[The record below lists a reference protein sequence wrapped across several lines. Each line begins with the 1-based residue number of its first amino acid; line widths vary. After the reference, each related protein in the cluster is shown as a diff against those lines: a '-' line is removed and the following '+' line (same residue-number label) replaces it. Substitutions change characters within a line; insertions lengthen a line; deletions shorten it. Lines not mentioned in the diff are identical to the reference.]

1 MSLVI
6 KGQFG
11 LIVDAVREKRPVIHH
26 LTNYVTAGD
35 CANIT
40 LCAGASPVMA
50 DEAEEVVEI
59 TSNADA
65 LVLNLGTIAKAKM
78 QAMETAAAAA
88 KNKGIAVVL
97 DPVGVMASKLRLV
110 FALKLLNEGLV
121 TIVRG
126 NYAECLAL
134 LEEKAEGRGV
144 DSNGNVTDGL
154 RVAKDAA
161 EKYNCVFAVTGV
173 TDYVSNGKQALVLTG
188 GHELLTQ
195 ITGAGCMTTTLCA
208 CCAAV
213 TKDPLLAAALG
224 IVIMGQAAEL
234 AAGFMETKDGPG
246 MFKTRLFDG
255 VYHVTTKWNVCCIWT
270 RNGSSEMEKMKLKI
284 DYSVY
289 LVTDTGFLQ
298 GRDFAAC
305 IEAALKGGVTLL
317 QYRDKNADSRVLLER
332 ALLLKKMCA
341 VYHVPLL
348 INDRLDIA
356 LAVQADGVHVGQSD
370 LPVTVVRRLLGEQ
383 AVIGASAHNPEEAR
397 QALADGADYLG
408 CGAVFGTTTKNDAGY
423 LGLDGLQSIRQAVT
437 APLVGIGGVNSTNF
451 EQVLQ
456 TGVNGAA
463 IVSGILA
470 ADDIEAEVRKFKT
483 IADRYKN
490 I

>member
-88 KNKGIAVVL
+88 KNKGIAVVLDPVGVMASKLRLVL

-255 VYHVTTKWNVCCIWT
+255 VYHVTTKWNV
-270 RNGSSEMEKMKLKI
+270 LHL
-284 DYSVY
+284 D
-289 LVTDTGFLQ
+289 
-298 GRDFAAC
+298 
-305 IEAALKGGVTLL
+305 
-317 QYRDKNADSRVLLER
+317 LER
-332 ALLLKKMCA
+332 K
-341 VYHVPLL
+341 
-348 INDRLDIA
+348 
-356 LAVQADGVHVGQSD
+356 Q
-370 LPVTVVRRLLGEQ
+370 
-383 AVIGASAHNPEEAR
+383 
-397 QALADGADYLG
+397 
-408 CGAVFGTTTKNDAGY
+408 
-423 LGLDGLQSIRQAVT
+423 
-437 APLVGIGGVNSTNF
+437 
-451 EQVLQ
+451 
-456 TGVNGAA
+456 
-463 IVSGILA
+463 
-470 ADDIEAEVRKFKT
+470 
-483 IADRYKN
+483 
-490 I
+490 

>member
-50 DEAEEVVEI
+50 DEADEVAEI
-59 TSNADA
+59 TANADA

-78 QAMETAAAAA
+78 QAMETAAASA
-88 KNKGIAVVL
+88 KNKGITVVL

-110 FALKLLNEGLV
+110 FALKVLNEGLV

-154 RVAKDAA
+154 RVAKEAA

-255 VYHVTTKWNVCCIWT
+255 VYHVTTKWNV
-270 RNGSSEMEKMKLKI
+270 LHL
-284 DYSVY
+284 DP
-289 LVTDTGFLQ
+289 
-298 GRDFAAC
+298 
-305 IEAALKGGVTLL
+305 
-317 QYRDKNADSRVLLER
+317 ER
-332 ALLLKKMCA
+332 K
-341 VYHVPLL
+341 
-348 INDRLDIA
+348 
-356 LAVQADGVHVGQSD
+356 Q
-370 LPVTVVRRLLGEQ
+370 
-383 AVIGASAHNPEEAR
+383 
-397 QALADGADYLG
+397 
-408 CGAVFGTTTKNDAGY
+408 
-423 LGLDGLQSIRQAVT
+423 
-437 APLVGIGGVNSTNF
+437 
-451 EQVLQ
+451 
-456 TGVNGAA
+456 
-463 IVSGILA
+463 
-470 ADDIEAEVRKFKT
+470 
-483 IADRYKN
+483 
-490 I
+490 

>member
-50 DEAEEVVEI
+50 DEADEVAEI
-59 TSNADA
+59 TAN
-65 LVLNLGTIAKAKM
+65 
-78 QAMETAAAAA
+78 AAA

-255 VYHVTTKWNVCCIWT
+255 VYHVTTKWNV
-270 RNGSSEMEKMKLKI
+270 LHL
-284 DYSVY
+284 DP
-289 LVTDTGFLQ
+289 
-298 GRDFAAC
+298 
-305 IEAALKGGVTLL
+305 
-317 QYRDKNADSRVLLER
+317 ER
-332 ALLLKKMCA
+332 K
-341 VYHVPLL
+341 
-348 INDRLDIA
+348 
-356 LAVQADGVHVGQSD
+356 Q
-370 LPVTVVRRLLGEQ
+370 
-383 AVIGASAHNPEEAR
+383 
-397 QALADGADYLG
+397 
-408 CGAVFGTTTKNDAGY
+408 
-423 LGLDGLQSIRQAVT
+423 
-437 APLVGIGGVNSTNF
+437 
-451 EQVLQ
+451 
-456 TGVNGAA
+456 
-463 IVSGILA
+463 
-470 ADDIEAEVRKFKT
+470 
-483 IADRYKN
+483 
-490 I
+490 

>member
-50 DEAEEVVEI
+50 DEAEEVAEI

-78 QAMETAAAAA
+78 QAMETAAAA
-88 KNKGIAVVL
+88 
-97 DPVGVMASKLRLV
+97 VMASKLRLV

-255 VYHVTTKWNVCCIWT
+255 VYHVTTKWNV
-270 RNGSSEMEKMKLKI
+270 LHL
-284 DYSVY
+284 DP
-289 LVTDTGFLQ
+289 
-298 GRDFAAC
+298 
-305 IEAALKGGVTLL
+305 
-317 QYRDKNADSRVLLER
+317 ER
-332 ALLLKKMCA
+332 K
-341 VYHVPLL
+341 
-348 INDRLDIA
+348 
-356 LAVQADGVHVGQSD
+356 Q
-370 LPVTVVRRLLGEQ
+370 
-383 AVIGASAHNPEEAR
+383 
-397 QALADGADYLG
+397 
-408 CGAVFGTTTKNDAGY
+408 
-423 LGLDGLQSIRQAVT
+423 
-437 APLVGIGGVNSTNF
+437 
-451 EQVLQ
+451 
-456 TGVNGAA
+456 
-463 IVSGILA
+463 
-470 ADDIEAEVRKFKT
+470 
-483 IADRYKN
+483 
-490 I
+490 

>member
-1 MSLVI
+1 MRAGSQRTILLFALFLMACAAVLFCVSFENTPLEPYRVTST
-6 KGQFG
+6 GQSEAASSAPAASA
-11 LIVDAVREKRPVIHH
+11 LSEEKVNI
-26 LTNYVTAGD
+26 NTASKEEY

-161 EKYNCVFAVTGV
+161 EKYNCIFAVTGV

-255 VYHVTTKWNVCCIWT
+255 VYHVTTKWNV
-270 RNGSSEMEKMKLKI
+270 LHL
-284 DYSVY
+284 DP
-289 LVTDTGFLQ
+289 
-298 GRDFAAC
+298 
-305 IEAALKGGVTLL
+305 
-317 QYRDKNADSRVLLER
+317 ER
-332 ALLLKKMCA
+332 K
-341 VYHVPLL
+341 
-348 INDRLDIA
+348 
-356 LAVQADGVHVGQSD
+356 Q
-370 LPVTVVRRLLGEQ
+370 
-383 AVIGASAHNPEEAR
+383 
-397 QALADGADYLG
+397 
-408 CGAVFGTTTKNDAGY
+408 
-423 LGLDGLQSIRQAVT
+423 
-437 APLVGIGGVNSTNF
+437 
-451 EQVLQ
+451 
-456 TGVNGAA
+456 
-463 IVSGILA
+463 
-470 ADDIEAEVRKFKT
+470 
-483 IADRYKN
+483 
-490 I
+490 